1 MRFDG
6 RGPTTGETTELR
18 DENNTRPDDMAA
30 ISEDQDDTGDSNGHV
45 SAGSAAEEA
54 KMCELVAVHC
64 LGPNLLGNRTRLTH
78 LCFHFHNISEL
89 RRTICRLLRLAL
101 PMVAQNLCGY
111 GVQLVAYLYIA
122 RLGTYEIAPAIL
134 AQTTFNLAGVSAN
147 YSQRPDWSKAH
158 WGSPWH
164 AEMPCC
170 EQSALKGYRMAN
182 ATI

>member
-6 RGPTTGETTELR
+6 RGPTTGETTELT

-30 ISEDQDDTGDSNGHV
+30 ISEEQDDTGDSDGHV

-64 LGPNLLGNRTRLTH
+64 MGPNLLGNRTSLTH
-78 LCFHFHNISEL
+78 LCFHFHNISEFKTHSL
-89 RRTICRLLRLAL
+89 QASTAGSPDGGAEPVRIWRAIGGILIHCKAWDIRNCTCHLGPDNFQPCRCVSKLLSKTRLVKG
-101 PMVAQNLCGY
+101 P
-111 GVQLVAYLYIA
+111 LV
-122 RLGTYEIAPAIL
+122 
-134 AQTTFNLAGVSAN
+134 F
-147 YSQRPDWSKAH
+147 
-158 WGSPWH
+158 PWH